1 MPFASVFTSLP
12 IFRNAF
18 RIGGIGVSCLRRGG
32 GGGWGVPEI
41 VKKNG
46 EGGPEI
52 VRKGGESE
60 RLV

>member
-1 MPFASVFTSLP
+1 MA
-12 IFRNAF
+12 
-18 RIGGIGVSCLRRGG
+18 

-41 VKKNG
+41 IKKNG